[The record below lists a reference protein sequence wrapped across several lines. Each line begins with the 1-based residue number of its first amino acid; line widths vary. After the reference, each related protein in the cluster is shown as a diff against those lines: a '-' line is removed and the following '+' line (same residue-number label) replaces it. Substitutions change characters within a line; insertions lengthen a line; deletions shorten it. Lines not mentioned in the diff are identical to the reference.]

1 MTPLHILQCKKWVG
15 GFKRDMQSLD
25 DDARPGRPVT
35 AATQEKVN
43 KVYGIVMADN
53 FTEIYLA
60 STVGSSQ
67 ERVHA
72 ILTEYLA
79 M

>member
-1 MTPLHILQCKKWVG
+1 MTPLHMLQCKKWVG
-15 GFKRDMQSLD
+15 EFKRDMQSLD

-53 FTEIYLA
+53 FTEKYIA
-60 STVGSSQ
+60 SIVGSSQ
-67 ERVHA
+67 EREHPVLRK
-72 ILTEYLA
+72 ILQ
-79 M
+79 